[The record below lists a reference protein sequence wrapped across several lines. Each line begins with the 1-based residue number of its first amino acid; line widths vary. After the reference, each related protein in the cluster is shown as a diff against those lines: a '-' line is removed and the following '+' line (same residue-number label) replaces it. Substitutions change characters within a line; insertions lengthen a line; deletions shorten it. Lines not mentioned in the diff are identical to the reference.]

1 VETFKGSE
9 TVDQWTMPDGMI
21 LYYNGMPT
29 IERKT
34 TLAMTKASGVMI
46 WQVLGD
52 AQGKKSLLKRIYK
65 TTK

>member
-1 VETFKGSE
+1 
-9 TVDQWTMPDGMI
+9 MPDGMI

-34 TLAMTKASGVMI
+34 ELAMDKASGVMI

-52 AQGKKSLLKRIYK
+52 AQGKKSLIKRINK
-65 TTK
+65 IAK